1 MSEVPAIFVTG
12 TDTGVGKTFVSCAL
26 LYAARK
32 ALLKPFG
39 MKPVASGASRNDEGE
54 WRNEDAEMLREWS
67 TTPKPDYALV
77 NPLVFEGA
85 IAPQLAAEEMGRTIE
100 LAPIRAA
107 FEALRFGATA
117 VLVEG
122 VGGWAVPLSDHLM
135 QADLVRALK
144 LPVVLIVG
152 IRLGCIN
159 HAILSERAI
168 VADGFE
174 LKGWIANRVD
184 PDCLVPDRVIACL
197 KEELDA
203 PMLGEVAYG
212 ESIERAGDR
221 LKSAIPV
228 LFPKRG

>member
-1 MSEVPAIFVTG
+1 MTDIPAVFVTG

-32 ALLKPFG
+32 ALLRPFG
-39 MKPVASGASRNDEGE
+39 MKPVASGATRNGEGE
-54 WRNEDAEMLREWS
+54 WRNDDAEQLREWS
-67 TTPKPDYALV
+67 TTPKADYALV
-77 NPLVFEGA
+77 NPLCFEA
-85 IAPQLAAEEMGRTIE
+85 PIAPHLAAEDMGRTIE

-107 FEALRFGATA
+107 YEALRFGATA

-122 VGGWAVPLSDHLM
+122 VGGWSVPLSDHLM
-135 QADLVRALK
+135 QADLVRSLR
-144 LPVVLIVG
+144 LPVVLVVG

-159 HAILSERAI
+159 HAILSERSI

-184 PDCLVPDRVIACL
+184 PQCLVPDRVIASL
-197 KEELDA
+197 REELDA
-203 PMLGEVAYG
+203 PLLGEVAYG
-212 ESIERAGDR
+212 ESIERAAER

-228 LFPKRG
+228 LFPRG

>member
-1 MSEVPAIFVTG
+1 MTDVPAIFVTG

-39 MKPVASGASRNDEGE
+39 MKPIASGAIQNADGE
-54 WRNEDAEMLREWS
+54 WRNDDAELLREWS

-77 NPLVFEGA
+77 NPLCFEHP
-85 IAPQLAAEEMGRTIE
+85 IAPQLAAEDMGKAVT

-122 VGGWAVPLSDHLM
+122 VGGWSVPLSDHLM
-135 QADLVRALK
+135 QADMVRALR
-144 LPVVLIVG
+144 LPVVLVVG
-152 IRLGCIN
+152 IRLGCLN

-168 VADGFE
+168 LADGFE

-184 PDCLVPDRVIACL
+184 PQCLVPDRVIASL
-197 KEELDA
+197 REELDA
-203 PMLGEVAYG
+203 PLLGEIAFG
-212 ESIERAGDR
+212 ESIERASEQ
-221 LKSAIPV
+221 LKAAIPV
-228 LFPKRG
+228 LFPRA